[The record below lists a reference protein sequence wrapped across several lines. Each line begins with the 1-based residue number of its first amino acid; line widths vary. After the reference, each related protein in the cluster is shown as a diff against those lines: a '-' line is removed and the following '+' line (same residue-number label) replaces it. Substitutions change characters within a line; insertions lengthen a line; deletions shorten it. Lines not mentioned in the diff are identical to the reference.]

1 VVFTSLN
8 RRDSAESA
16 EEKYP
21 ALRIVLLIWKVL
33 VVVQA
38 FATIT
43 IVLFAWLGT
52 KDPNKTALGLLILL
66 GGLLSALIQ
75 WALAEFV
82 EVVMDI
88 EENTRR
94 SAGWA

>member
-8 RRDSAESA
+8 RGDSTES

-21 ALRIVLLIWKVL
+21 ALRAVLMIWKVL
-33 VVVQA
+33 VVLQGFV
-38 FATIT
+38 T
-43 IVLFAWLGT
+43 IVMALFEWFGT
-52 KDPNKTALGLLILL
+52 KEPNGAALGLLILL

-75 WALAEFV
+75 WALAEFF

-94 SAGWA
+94 ARE